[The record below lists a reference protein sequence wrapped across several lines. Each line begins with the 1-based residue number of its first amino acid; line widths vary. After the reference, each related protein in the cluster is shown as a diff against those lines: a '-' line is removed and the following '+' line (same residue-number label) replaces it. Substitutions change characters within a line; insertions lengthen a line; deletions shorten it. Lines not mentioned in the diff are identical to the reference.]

1 MALFLLPPTDKK
13 ASLEFRITYKH
24 RPSWRF
30 VAKIGSAQIRHA
42 REWVM
47 GGTNEQNEPLVE
59 VPSVQFV
66 AHGHDKSESVNLSS
80 TMLVLVKNPDG
91 ASSKLDVGRLQKY
104 LHSRPGFLSSPV
116 LREEESL
123 TVIDVEVVD
132 QHTLE
137 CIGAYG
143 YVLLIDLSENP
154 CDPIAELKLGSS
166 INKRRYPLKHWLS
179 QYEGHGDLATV
190 VHIVSDYFAHWDDQ
204 DYANFSL
211 DISDEGGF
219 EMINWVF
226 SRAGLLFPGHADF
239 DLSLCYDAVYKSA
252 LMFNDFESLLN
263 GSVDTIYHRVK
274 HCLDGPRAS
283 SPTTSLAC
291 HSIMAIQSIPI
302 HRPSSNSRISSQ
314 NIRSQV
320 ELKSTSIDYLDQRL
334 RKSRE
339 QGFLERIDVIELE
352 SFFLNIVNNGIVV
365 LNQCSKAEILTKEL
379 FCVALAMMQFN
390 VDYGDTTC
398 ELSKDQVTELWTD
411 YNTRELSGYK
421 VPFTS
426 HVFNKISNGA
436 PRSPRWF
443 ISAFIRTVYGEVRR
457 SFRAGRSP
465 PQNSAEWALRYMDYL
480 RHQPVVD
487 LDFDEPT
494 PLETMAA
501 WLTNFKEKQSWN
513 DEKFLQK
520 HNIGLYRIGYLCAF
534 ERDFISGLKK
544 AVNLHPMYRNPHK
557 FSGAQISTKLYFCKD
572 EDEKVAHENVLK
584 AYRKIS
590 EELSGLARP
599 FDFDRGYNQ
608 NMIHFPTDCWQK
620 TAYDFFHDAYLE
632 AGQE

>member
-1 MALFLLPPTDKK
+1 M
-13 ASLEFRITYKH
+13 S
-24 RPSWRF
+24 
-30 VAKIGSAQIRHA
+30 KISPAQIRRA
-42 REWVM
+42 RDWVI
-47 GGTNEQNEPLVE
+47 GGTNEQNESLVD
-59 VPSVQFV
+59 VPYVQFV
-66 AHGHDKSESVNLSS
+66 AHNNDKSESVNLSS
-80 TMLVLVKNPDG
+80 TMLVLVKNPDDD
-91 ASSKLDVGRLQKY
+91 SSKLDVGRLQKY
-104 LHSRPGFLSSPV
+104 LFSRPGFLSSPV

-137 CIGAYG
+137 SIGTHG
-143 YVLLIDLSENP
+143 YVLLIDLSEDP

-166 INKRRYPLKHWLS
+166 INKRRYTLKHWLS
-179 QYEGHGDLATV
+179 QSEGHGNLATV
-190 VHIVSDYFAHWDDQ
+190 VHIVSDYFANWDDQ

-226 SRAGLLFPGHADF
+226 SRAGLLYPGHADF

-252 LMFNDFESLLN
+252 LIFNDFESLLN
-263 GSVDTIYHRVK
+263 GSVDTIYNRVK

-283 SPTTSLAC
+283 SRTTSLAC
-291 HSIMAIQSIPI
+291 HSIMAIQNTRI
-302 HRPSSNSRISSQ
+302 HRPSSNSRTSSQ
-314 NIRSQV
+314 SIRSQV

-334 RKSRE
+334 SMSRE
-339 QGFLERIDVIELE
+339 QGFLERANVIELE
-352 SFFLNIVNNGIVV
+352 SFFLNIINNGIVV
-365 LNQCSKAEILTKEL
+365 LNQCSKADILTKEL
-379 FCVALAMMQFN
+379 FCVAIAMMQFN
-390 VDYGDTTC
+390 VDYGDSTN
-398 ELSKDQVTELWTD
+398 ELTKEQVMELWTD
-411 YNTRELSGYK
+411 YNTKGISGYK

-436 PRSPRWF
+436 PRSARWF
-443 ISAFIRTVYGEVRR
+443 ISAFSRTVYGEVRR

-480 RHQPVVD
+480 CHQPKVD

-494 PLETMAA
+494 PLDTMAA
-501 WLTNFKEKQSWN
+501 WLTNFKEKQLWN
-513 DEKFLQK
+513 DEKFLEK
-520 HNIGLYRIGYLCAF
+520 HNIGLHRIGYLCAF

-557 FSGAQISTKLYFCKD
+557 FSGAQISTKLYFCRD

-590 EELSGLARP
+590 EELSGLTQP
-599 FDFDRGYNQ
+599 FDFDLGYND
-608 NMIHFPTDCWQK
+608 NMIHFQPDCWQR